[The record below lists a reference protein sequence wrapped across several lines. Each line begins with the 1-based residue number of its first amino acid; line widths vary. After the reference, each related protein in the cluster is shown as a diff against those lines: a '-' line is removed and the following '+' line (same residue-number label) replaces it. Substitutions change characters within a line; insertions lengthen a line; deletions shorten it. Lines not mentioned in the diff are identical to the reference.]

1 MPTTYTKNQNVRVKA
16 VVPEGPVAAL
26 RMNEDG
32 EFFYL
37 VQWTDADGDH
47 GDMRVNVPCDA
58 QHGHHR
64 ENRSDER
71 RDAVNRDMA
80 DGRRVVLD
88 AV

>member
-37 VQWTDADGDH
+37 VQWTDAH
-47 GDMRVNVPCDA
+47 GKSQRPWFKEEDL
-58 QHGHHR
+58 
-64 ENRSDER
+64 E
-71 RDAVNRDMA
+71 AV
-80 DGRRVVLD
+80 
-88 AV
+88 

>member
-37 VQWTDADGDH
+37 VQWTDANGKS
-47 GDMRVNVPCDA
+47 
-58 QHGHHR
+58 Q
-64 ENRSDER
+64 R
-71 RDAVNRDMA
+71 RWFKEEELEAV
-80 DGRRVVLD
+80 
-88 AV
+88 

>member
-37 VQWTDADGDH
+37 IQWTDANGKS
-47 GDMRVNVPCDA
+47 
-58 QHGHHR
+58 Q
-64 ENRSDER
+64 R
-71 RDAVNRDMA
+71 RWFKEEDLEAV
-80 DGRRVVLD
+80 
-88 AV
+88 

>member
-37 VQWTDADGDH
+37 IQWTDADGKS
-47 GDMRVNVPCDA
+47 
-58 QHGHHR
+58 Q
-64 ENRSDER
+64 R
-71 RDAVNRDMA
+71 RWFKEEDLEAV
-80 DGRRVVLD
+80 
-88 AV
+88 

>member
-37 VQWTDADGDH
+37 VQWTDANGKSQ
-47 GDMRVNVPCDA
+47 RRWF
-58 QHGHHR
+58 R
-64 ENRSDER
+64 EEELE
-71 RDAVNRDMA
+71 AV
-80 DGRRVVLD
+80 
-88 AV
+88 